1 MQQNQLGKSTE
12 GRLEQCEL
20 FYEVEELVVDA
31 ETDEGVISFT
41 PKKAVDKF
49 SSKELPRKVI
59 VHDISDEEKALGY
72 CAEELHRIGEDKS
85 EKFQFNLAQWKLL
98 SLVPP
103 NMHAI
108 PVIKTAAATR

>member
-1 MQQNQLGKSTE
+1 VQQNQLGKSTE

-85 EKFQFNLAQWKLL
+85 EKFQFNLAQ
-98 SLVPP
+98 
-103 NMHAI
+103 
-108 PVIKTAAATR
+108 